1 MTDVHVRPTRPP
13 GSPRRLRLLLLLG
26 GILIVLVTLTVV
38 VATLT
43 APDNSDGRARS
54 QNTSAS
60 PTITD
65 QQARD
70 IATAVTRS
78 MYDVGPATAD
88 AQVAVFKAN
97 SCGEF
102 AKKTLPDLITS
113 TDQLKTRNS
122 SSTVTIDSMAVVPRP
137 APSAEVEVIVAFSW
151 EQGDISEKTRAVYQ
165 VADEAGRPCIT
176 TGQFF

>member
-1 MTDVHVRPTRPP
+1 MTDLHVRPTRPP
-13 GSPRRLRLLLLLG
+13 GSHHRLRLLLLLG
-26 GILIVLVTLTVV
+26 GVLIVLVALTAV

-43 APDNSDGRARS
+43 APDNGDGETRS
-54 QNTSAS
+54 PTTSAG

-70 IATAVTRS
+70 VATAVTRS

-88 AQVAVFKAN
+88 EQVAVFKAN

-122 SSTVTIDSMAVVPRP
+122 SSTLTIDSMAVVPRP
-137 APSAEVEVIVAFSW
+137 APSAQVEVIVAFSW

-176 TGQFF
+176 TAQFF

>member
-1 MTDVHVRPTRPP
+1 MTDLHVRPTRPP
-13 GSPRRLRLLLLLG
+13 GSHHRLRLLLLLG
-26 GILIVLVTLTVV
+26 GVLIVLVALTAV

-43 APDNSDGRARS
+43 APDNGDGATRS
-54 QNTSAS
+54 PTSPAG

-70 IATAVTRS
+70 VATAVTRS

-88 AQVAVFKAN
+88 EQVAVFKAN

-122 SSTVTIDSMAVVPRP
+122 SSTLTIDSMAVVPRP
-137 APSAEVEVIVAFSW
+137 APSAQVEVIVAFSW

-176 TGQFF
+176 TAQFF

>member
-1 MTDVHVRPTRPP
+1 MTDLHVRPTRPP
-13 GSPRRLRLLLLLG
+13 GSHRRLRLLLVLG
-26 GILIVLVTLTVV
+26 GVLIVLVALTAV

-43 APDNSDGRARS
+43 APDNGDGETRS
-54 QNTSAS
+54 PTTPAG

-70 IATAVTRS
+70 VATAVTRS

-88 AQVAVFKAN
+88 EQVSVFKAN

-122 SSTVTIDSMAVVPRP
+122 SSTLTIDSMAVVPRP
-137 APSAEVEVIVAFSW
+137 APSAQVEVIVAFSW

-176 TGQFF
+176 TAQFF

>member
-1 MTDVHVRPTRPP
+1 MTDLHVRPTRPP
-13 GSPRRLRLLLLLG
+13 GSHHRLRLLLLLG
-26 GILIVLVTLTVV
+26 GVLIVLVALTAV

-43 APDNSDGRARS
+43 APDNGDGATRS
-54 QNTSAS
+54 PTSPAG

-70 IATAVTRS
+70 VATAVTRS
-78 MYDVGPATAD
+78 MYDIGPATAD
-88 AQVAVFKAN
+88 EQVAVFKAN

-122 SSTVTIDSMAVVPRP
+122 SSTLTIDSMAVVPRP
-137 APSAEVEVIVAFSW
+137 APSAQVEVIVAFSW

-176 TGQFF
+176 TAQFF

>member
-1 MTDVHVRPTRPP
+1 MTDPHVRPTRPP
-13 GSPRRLRLLLLLG
+13 GSHRRLRLLLVLG
-26 GILIVLVTLTVV
+26 GVLIVLVALTAV

-43 APDNSDGRARS
+43 VPDNGDGETRS
-54 QNTSAS
+54 PTTPAG

-78 MYDVGPATAD
+78 MYDVGPATTD
-88 AQVAVFKAN
+88 EQVAVFKAN

-122 SSTVTIDSMAVVPRP
+122 SSTLTIDSMAVVPRP
-137 APSAEVEVIVAFSW
+137 APSAQVEVIVAFSW

-176 TGQFF
+176 TAQFF

>member
-1 MTDVHVRPTRPP
+1 MTDLHVRPTRPP
-13 GSPRRLRLLLLLG
+13 GSHRRLRLLLVLAG
-26 GILIVLVTLTVV
+26 VLIALVALTVV

-43 APDNSDGRARS
+43 APDNGDDETRS
-54 QNTSAS
+54 PTTPAGL
-60 PTITD
+60 TITD

-70 IATAVTRS
+70 VATAVTRS

-88 AQVAVFKAN
+88 EQVAVFKAN

-122 SSTVTIDSMAVVPRP
+122 SSTLTIDSMAVVPRP
-137 APSAEVEVIVAFSW
+137 APSAQAEVIVAFSW

-176 TGQFF
+176 TAQFF